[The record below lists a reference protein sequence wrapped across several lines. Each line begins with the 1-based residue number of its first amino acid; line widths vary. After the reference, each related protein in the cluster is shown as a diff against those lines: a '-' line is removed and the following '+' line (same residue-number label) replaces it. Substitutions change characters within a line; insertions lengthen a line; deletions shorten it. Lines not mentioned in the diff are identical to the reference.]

1 MDFSNAFRVFRSR
14 DYSLFFTG
22 QLISRIGMWMQ
33 RTAVIWVIYTM
44 TNSVLMV
51 GVATF
56 AEQFPSFLLSPSGG
70 ITADRYNRY
79 KILMTTQL
87 ISALQAVLLTV
98 LFVYGYHSVNILLM
112 LSLMLGIANAYDI
125 PARQAMV
132 NDLVKSKDDLPAAIA
147 MNSSLN
153 NLTRLA
159 GPALAGIVIAQ
170 YGAAICFGT
179 NAVSFIA
186 VIICLNLIQFP
197 KYKAPLKRKKPWTD
211 FKEGF
216 NYMKKQPEISKTLLL
231 CSVVSF
237 FVITY
242 NTLQPYF
249 AKTVFHGD
257 AATYGYMNAAAGLG
271 AFTSTLFIASQKRV
285 SSLKNILFFN
295 LLLLGAGLICMSFV
309 KVLPVFILFCFICG
323 FGTMSIMPICNTII
337 QTVSVV
343 EMRGRVIGFF
353 AMATLGTLP
362 LGSLVIGWLSKYIS
376 AQNCQLGQGIL
387 CLIIALFFY
396 SFLRGEK
403 KIDPNETGKEHQ
415 EKQEIIIINK

>member
-1 MDFSNAFRVFRSR
+1 MNFANAFRVFKSR
-14 DYSLFFTG
+14 DYRLFFTG

-33 RTAVIWVIYTM
+33 RTAVIWVVYTM

-56 AEQFPSFLLSPSGG
+56 AEQFPSFLLSPAGG

-79 KILMTTQL
+79 KILMITQ
-87 ISALQAVLLTV
+87 IASALQAVLLT
-98 LFVYGYHSVNILLM
+98 FCYMYGYHSVAILLM

-159 GPALAGIVIAQ
+159 GPALAGIIIAN
-170 YGAAICFGT
+170 YGAGICFGS

-186 VIICLNLIQFP
+186 VIICLNMIRFP
-197 KYKAPLKRKKPWTD
+197 AYKAPLKRKKPWID

-216 NYMKKQPEISKTLLL
+216 HYMKKEPEISRTLLL
-231 CSVVSF
+231 CSLVSF

-285 SSLKNILFFN
+285 GNLKKILFFN
-295 LLLLGAGLICMSFV
+295 LLLLGTGLILMSFV
-309 KVLPVFILFCFICG
+309 RILPIYIMFCFICG
-323 FGTMSIMPICNTII
+323 FGTMSIIPICNTII
-337 QTVSVV
+337 QTVSIT

-362 LGSLVIGWLSKYIS
+362 LGSLVIGWLSKSIS
-376 AQNCQLGQGIL
+376 AQHCQLGQGIL
-387 CLIIALFFY
+387 CIIIVLLFY
-396 SFLRGEK
+396 NFLRGEK
-403 KIDPNETGKEHQ
+403 KLNSDDSMIKTQDQ
-415 EKQEIIIINK
+415 EDILLTK

>member
-1 MDFSNAFRVFRSR
+1 MNFANAFRVFKSR
-14 DYSLFFTG
+14 DYRLFFTG

-33 RTAVIWVIYTM
+33 RTAVIWVIYSM

-56 AEQFPSFLLSPSGG
+56 AEQFPSFLLSPAGG

-79 KILMTTQL
+79 KILMVTQL
-87 ISALQAVLLTV
+87 VSALQAVLLTA
-98 LFVYGYHSVNILLM
+98 FYMYGYHSVALLLG

-153 NLTRLA
+153 NFTRLL
-159 GPALAGIVIAQ
+159 GPALAGVVIAN
-170 YGAAICFGT
+170 YGAAICFGS
-179 NAVSFIA
+179 NAISFIA
-186 VIICLNLIQFP
+186 VIICLNMIRFP
-197 KYKAPLKRKKPWTD
+197 IYKAPLKRKKPWTD

-216 NYMKKQPEISKTLLL
+216 YYMKKEPEISRTLLL
-231 CSVVSF
+231 CSLVSF

-257 AATYGYMNAAAGLG
+257 AATYGYMNAAVGLG
-271 AFTSTLFIASQKRV
+271 AFTSTLFIASQKKTGN
-285 SSLKNILFFN
+285 LKNILFFN
-295 LLLLGAGLICMSFV
+295 LLLLGAGLIAMSFV

-337 QTVSVV
+337 QTVSVA

-376 AQNCQLGQGIL
+376 AQHCQLGQGIL
-387 CLIIALFFY
+387 CLIIGLFFY
-396 SFLRGEK
+396 RFLMGK
-403 KIDPNETGKEHQ
+403 KKMEVNDEVIKNQHQ
-415 EKQEIIIINK
+415 EEIVLNHK